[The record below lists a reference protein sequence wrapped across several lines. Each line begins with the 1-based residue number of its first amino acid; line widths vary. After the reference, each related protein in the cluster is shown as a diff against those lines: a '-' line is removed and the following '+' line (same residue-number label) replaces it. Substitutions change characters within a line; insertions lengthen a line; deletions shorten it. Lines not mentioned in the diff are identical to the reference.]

1 MYEQSTNQ
9 QGGQTNDRNDSSGSG
24 LVGSAVRSD
33 SGREEVP
40 RGRDGR
46 RRGGGLHLGVRG
58 VDQVEPTLESSP
70 LLLALQQI
78 RTAIEQ
84 LNETIK
90 YKSRY

>member
-1 MYEQSTNQ
+1 MKKNYEQTNQ
-9 QGGQTNDRNDSSGSG
+9 QGGPTNDRIDSSGSG

-58 VDQVEPTLESSP
+58 VDQVEAEVDPYLHV
-70 LLLALQQI
+70 LQQI